1 MTRRKLLAGAG
12 ILGLGGFIAKAR
24 AATSAKYDAASFA
37 AAQAAGKPILVA
49 VHASW
54 CPTCTKQRPII
65 DELAGRAEN
74 RDLVIFMVDF
84 DSQKDVVKGL
94 DVRMQ
99 STLIAFKG
107 KVERDRSVGI
117 TDPAAIGALVAKAR
131 G

>member
-1 MTRRKLLAGAG
+1 MTRRKMLIGAG
-12 ILGLGGFIAKAR
+12 VLGLGGFVGHAQ
-24 AATSAKYDAASFA
+24 AASITTYDAAAFA

-54 CPTCTKQRPII
+54 CPTCTRQRPII

-74 RDLVIFMVDF
+74 KDLVILIVDF
-84 DSQKDVVKGL
+84 DSQKDVVKGF

-117 TDPAAIGALVAKAR
+117 TDPGAIGALVAKAR